1 MGLSPGFEQ
10 AFLLARARLTGF
22 CCHLKGG
29 NVLRDALNQLPEI
42 INKVFD
48 VLDLLV
54 VRTTILG
61 LAALGAYALFK
72 HHV

>member
-1 MGLSPGFEQ
+1 MKWGI
-10 AFLLARARLTGF
+10 
-22 CCHLKGG
+22 
-29 NVLRDALNQLPEI
+29 LRDTLNQLPEI

-48 VLDLLV
+48 ILDLLV
-54 VRTTILG
+54 VRLAILG